1 MRKRVLVSVATVA
14 LLATALPSMAN
25 ANNPTVWARTINQSV
40 KNNSPSTN
48 NGSTFVGKVSGP
60 GASASASATGASAAV
75 AVTSIQGTTDVKV
88 NKGPYTSKQA
98 ISSIT
103 VDTINQ
109 TSTNNAPVT
118 NNGWVTGYKKLRP
131 DVTGPGATV
140 STGATGAATVVSLT
154 SINDTKFPTV
164 SVDKINQRAVNNSSV
179 TNNGHVQVG
188 KVSGAGAF
196 AGTSA
201 IGASAVVSVN
211 ITGYSG
217 GRYTRR

>member
-25 ANNPTVWARTINQSV
+25 ANNPTVWAGTINQSV
-40 KNNSPSTN
+40 DNNRPSTN
-48 NGSTFVGKVSGP
+48 DGSTFVGKVSGP

-75 AVTSIQGTTDVKV
+75 AVTSIQGTT
-88 NKGPYTSKQA
+88 KGTHTSKQA

-103 VDTINQ
+103 VGTINQ
-109 TSTNNAPVT
+109 TSINNAAVT

-164 SVDKINQRAVNNSSV
+164 SVAKINQRAVNNNYV
-179 TNNGHVQVG
+179 TNKGHVQVG

-217 GRYTRR
+217 GRYPRR

>member
-25 ANNPTVWARTINQSV
+25 ANNPTVWAGTINQSV
-40 KNNSPSTN
+40 ENNRPSTN
-48 NGSTFVGKVSGP
+48 NGSTSVGKVSGP

-88 NKGPYTSKQA
+88 KGTRTSKQA

-103 VDTINQ
+103 VGTINQ
-109 TSTNNAPVT
+109 TSINNAAVT
-118 NNGWVTGYKKLRP
+118 NNGWVTGYRRLRP

-164 SVDKINQRAVNNSSV
+164 RVGKINQTAVNNSYV

-217 GRYTRR
+217 GRYTRH

>member
-40 KNNSPSTN
+40 ENNSPSTN
-48 NGSTFVGKVSGP
+48 NGSTSVGKVSGP

-88 NKGPYTSKQA
+88 KGIHTSKQA

-103 VDTINQ
+103 VGTINQ
-109 TSTNNAPVT
+109 TSINKAAVT
-118 NNGWVTGYKKLRP
+118 NNGWVTGLRP

-164 SVDKINQRAVNNSSV
+164 SVGKINQRAENNNYV
-179 TNNGHVQVG
+179 TNKGHVQVG

-217 GRYTRR
+217 GRYTPRR